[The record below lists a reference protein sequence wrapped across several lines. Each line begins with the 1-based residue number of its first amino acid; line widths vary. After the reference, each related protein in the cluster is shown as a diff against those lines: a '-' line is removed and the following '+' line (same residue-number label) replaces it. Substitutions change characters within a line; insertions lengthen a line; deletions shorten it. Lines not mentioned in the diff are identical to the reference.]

1 MAPIEPWP
9 GYTRDSETKRLA
21 RLNFKVDEAR
31 LRWDLLYAHAVA
43 AAVVNYESLDRG
55 GAGAPGK
62 VEKAAEKHVTEIA
75 KMGDWGFEEAGGWG
89 HG

>member
-1 MAPIEPWP
+1 MTPVEPWP

-43 AAVVNYESLDRG
+43 AAVVNYESLERG
-55 GAGAPGK
+55 GAGAAGK
-62 VEKAAEKHVTEIA
+62 VEKAAEKHVAQIA
-75 KMGDWGFEEAGGWG
+75 KMGEWGFEEAGSWG